1 MKYSLK
7 WLNEYCPVSIPPGEL
22 AQIITDL
29 GLEVENIEKQ
39 GDDYILDVDV
49 TPDMSHCLSVFG
61 LAGEIAAG
69 TKRPLKSQ
77 KPEYNEIKRDDP
89 GIEVIVEDPNLCPLY
104 VGRVVEGV
112 NIDSGPDWMG
122 KRLEAAGMR
131 PLNVIVDVTNYVML
145 ETGQPLH
152 AFDRAKLKGGK
163 IVVRRARKNE
173 PITLLDGSE
182 LKLCTDDLVIADAE
196 RPIAIA
202 GVMGGLG
209 SEIDA
214 NTKDLVLEIAY
225 FEPTSVRRTAKRYG
239 LATES
244 SYRFERGINPDGVVA
259 ASDRVVA
266 LFEELAGGAVIA
278 PMAVAGETEWPM
290 PEITL
295 RVARTNLILGTD
307 LTVEQISDILR
318 SIYLGVEQDSNGDL
332 RVKPPGFRRDLLRE
346 IDLIEEVGRVYGF
359 NEIEGTL
366 PTGEFMPPRHII
378 REEVFDRI
386 RDVLVGGGFFE
397 AYTNAFTDDEHLD
410 KYGVSENA
418 IALLNPISS
427 NMTHLR
433 NAIWPMLAEIA
444 DSNGRYGETG
454 ALFFELGTVFFTAKK
469 TKLELYNVERE
480 GVGEEV
486 HIGIIGGGE
495 YGDYHWQGAGAE
507 IDFFFVKGILHHLA
521 DALNLPEPEYS
532 DGKITVGPLSGEY
545 RTINVENLPGDLI
558 TVELDITPLL
568 KSGIKPISSLKPVP
582 RFPRVERDLA
592 LLVDKDI
599 PAEELTDA
607 VRGTDENLA
616 EVGVFDMY
624 QGKGI
629 PDGKKSI
636 GIRLRYRSEE
646 RTLTD
651 EEVNDA
657 REKALQILIEK
668 FKAELRQ

>member
-7 WLNEYCPVSIPPGEL
+7 WLNEYCPVSLPPGEL

-29 GLEVENIEKQ
+29 GLEVENIEEQ

-49 TPDMSHCLSVFG
+49 TPDMAHCLSMAG

-69 TKRPLKSQ
+69 TGQTLKLPQ
-77 KPEYNEIKRDDP
+77 PGYKVAERDDP
-89 GIEVIVEDPNLCPLY
+89 GVEVIVEDPDLCPLY

-112 NIDSGPDWMG
+112 NIGSGPDWMG
-122 KRLEAAGMR
+122 KRLEATGMR
-131 PLNVIVDVTNYVML
+131 PLDVIVDVTNYVML

-152 AFDRAKLKGGK
+152 AFDKAKLAGGK
-163 IVVRRARKNE
+163 IVVRRAKKNE

-182 LKLCTDDLVIADAE
+182 LKLCIDDLVIADAE

-209 SEIDA
+209 SEIDTS
-214 NTKDLVLEIAY
+214 TKDLVLEIAY

-244 SYRFERGINPDGVVA
+244 SYRFERGTNPDGVVA
-259 ASDRVVA
+259 ASDRAVA
-266 LFEELAGGAVIA
+266 LFEELAGGTVVA
-278 PMAVAGETEWPM
+278 PMAAAGETEWPM

-307 LTVEQISDILR
+307 LTGEQITDILR
-318 SIYLGVEQDSNGDL
+318 SIYLELEQGKSGDL

-359 NEIEGTL
+359 NKIEGTL
-366 PTGEFMPPRHII
+366 PTGEFIPPFHIN
-378 REEVFDRI
+378 REEVFDKI

-410 KYGVSENA
+410 KYGVSDNA
-418 IALLNPISS
+418 IALQNPISS

-454 ALFFELGTVFFTAKK
+454 ALFFELGTIFFAAKK
-469 TKLELYNVERE
+469 AKLGLYDVERE

-486 HIGIIGGGE
+486 HLGIIGGGQ
-495 YGDYHWQGAGAE
+495 YGDYHWQGAGAN
-507 IDFFFVKGILHHLA
+507 IDFFFIKGILHHLA
-521 DALNLPEPEYS
+521 VALNLPEPEYG
-532 DGKITVGPLSGEY
+532 DGQITIGPLSGEY
-545 RTINVENLPGDLI
+545 RTINVENLPADLI
-558 TVELDITPLL
+558 AVELDITPLL
-568 KSGIKPISSLKPVP
+568 ESGIKPISSLKPVP
-582 RFPRVERDLA
+582 RFPQVEHDLA

-599 PAEELTDA
+599 PADDLTDA
-607 VRGTDENLA
+607 VRGSDENLA
-616 EVGVFDMY
+616 DIGVFDMY

-629 PDGKKSI
+629 PGGKKSI